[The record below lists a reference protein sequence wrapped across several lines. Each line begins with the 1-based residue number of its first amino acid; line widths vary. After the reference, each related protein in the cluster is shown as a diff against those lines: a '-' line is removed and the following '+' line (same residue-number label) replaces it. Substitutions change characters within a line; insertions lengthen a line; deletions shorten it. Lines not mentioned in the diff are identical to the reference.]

1 MKTLLLDDEVFCT
14 DVLNILI
21 QKHCPSLEVVAVFND
36 PMLALDYL
44 NHHQVDVIFLD
55 IEMPVL
61 NGFDLL
67 RRLPKL
73 QSKVI
78 FTTAYDQYALKA
90 FRFNAIDY
98 LLKPIDKTELMEAAA
113 KLKDTPLLSQSLIQ
127 YFSDWQNNPGT
138 KKILLPIGQ
147 EIIFVNADQII
158 CCEAEGSYCKVYCEG
173 QPKPY
178 LLSRNLKDLEE
189 MIQLPQFI
197 RPHASWLVNTKF
209 IDKIVKSEGMEII
222 LSNQIHIPVSRS
234 KKQEISKLLG
244 IL

>member
-44 NHHQVDVIFLD
+44 THHQVDVIFLD

-98 LLKPIDKTELMEAAA
+98 LLKPIDKTELVESAA
-113 KLKDTPLLSQSLIQ
+113 KLKDIPLLSQSLIQ
-127 YFSDWQNNPGT
+127 YFIDWQNNPGT

-244 IL
+244 II

>member
-21 QKHCPSLEVVAVFND
+21 QKHCPSLEVVAVLND
-36 PMLALDYL
+36 PMMALDYL
-44 NHHQVDVIFLD
+44 THNKVDVVFLD

-73 QSKVI
+73 QSKVV

-98 LLKPIDKTELMEAAA
+98 LLKPIDKTELIEAAT
-113 KLKDTPLLSQSLIQ
+113 KLKDSPIFSESLIQ
-127 YFSDWQNNPGT
+127 YFSDLQNNPRT

-147 EIIFVNADQII
+147 EIIFVDADRII
-158 CCEAEGSYCKVYCEG
+158 CCEAEGSYCRVHCED
-173 QPKPY
+173 QTKPY
-178 LLSRNLKDLEE
+178 LLSKNLKDIEE

-197 RPHASWLVNTKF
+197 RPHASWLINTRF
-209 IDKIVKSEGMEII
+209 IEKIVKSEGMEII
-222 LSNQIHIPVSRS
+222 LSNQFHIPVSRN
-234 KKQEISKLLG
+234 KKQEISKALG
-244 IL
+244 VI